1 MRRAPVPRRKGDWS
15 MRTKLVILSALGA
28 LFIAPIAGAQEDG
41 GARGLGKKGNLVLG
55 AERLMGYTSNTQ
67 TVEVGGNESEDTY
80 GTLGV
85 LWNAPRSAFNL
96 PRVGIDYFVI
106 DNLSVGG
113 NVGYVSTSIDRG
125 ANTTDDDSSGF
136 LFSPRV
142 GYMLGLG
149 ESFGFW
155 PRLGLTYY
163 QLQDPDASQ
172 FALAAE
178 LQIAFAPTPGFLIT
192 AGPVIDFG
200 LTGSVDTQAGDADY
214 TDRNYGLVFG
224 IAGIL

>member
-1 MRRAPVPRRKGDWS
+1 MARAPAGRRKGDWS
-15 MRTKLVILSALGA
+15 MRTKLVIVSALGA
-28 LFIAPIAGAQEDG
+28 LFIAPIASAQEDG
-41 GARGLGKKGNLVLG
+41 GTRGLGKKGNLVLG
-55 AERLMGYTSNTQ
+55 AERLMGYTSNKQ
-67 TVEVGGNESEDTY
+67 SIEINGQESDVTY

-96 PRVGIDYFVI
+96 PRIGIDYFVI

-113 NVGYVSTSIDRG
+113 NLGYVSTSIDAG
-125 ANTTDDDSSGF
+125 PNTADDDANGF

-178 LQIAFAPTPGFLIT
+178 LQIAFAPTPGFVIT

-200 LTGSVDTQAGDADY
+200 LTGSIDTPAGDADF
-214 TDRNYGLVFG
+214 TDRNYGLTFG